1 MVADRQVEVEYVFDR
16 LGDAALAQA
25 YRLLVPERRRVR
37 EGLKDG
43 DCSDLRQSI
52 LREAEAGAD
61 DNEPDNCVEG
71 VCGNLGL

>member
-16 LGDAALAQA
+16 LGDAALVQA

-61 DNEPDNCVEG
+61 DNEPDNCIEG